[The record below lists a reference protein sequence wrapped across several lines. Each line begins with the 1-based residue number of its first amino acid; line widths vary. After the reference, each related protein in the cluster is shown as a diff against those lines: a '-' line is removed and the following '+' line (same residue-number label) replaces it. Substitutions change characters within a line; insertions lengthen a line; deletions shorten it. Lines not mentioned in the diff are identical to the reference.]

1 MSHLTAAVQGKVR
14 VPDGR
19 RCLDRP
25 RLMRSLD
32 TMVGTGTRAITITAA
47 AGYGKTTLAA
57 QWAVERQAAGF
68 PVAWVTLDPA
78 DNHPT
83 RFWRLIDAALD
94 SAGGQAAEFGADS
107 PNGLVERAERID
119 ELIDHHYG
127 PGRDVALIIDNC
139 EWLTS
144 RTLLLEVDYFIKRV
158 PHSALTILSGRNIP
172 LLDSLYKCD
181 LEGALGRI
189 LQEDLVMQRKEI
201 IRLFHPVR
209 FDVDALV
216 QTSEGW
222 PAAVALSQR
231 TTPKSP
237 GTSRRPGDESLLEA
251 LCGPLYQACSA
262 DVRRALIIMALI
274 EPFTAADLEAVMGG
288 IAGERLLAL
297 TRQETGLLMP
307 VPTSGT
313 PNTFRLHRLLSRYLN
328 KGLYD
333 ETIDNDAIHARAARR
348 RSTQGR
354 HVEALRHAGK
364 AHNVTLLKETLS
376 LSGLHLLWH
385 NELQELLEVVREIDA
400 TDVAEVSLLESLIA
414 LFEGNVELAHCW
426 LEDRFLETTSV
437 ELAPPFMALQS
448 CLEAQLLMASGRA
461 AEAVEALRGLHG
473 SSLHPDTAL
482 FASNVL
488 ASALIS
494 SSRINEAE
502 TAAID
507 NLDPATGRNNPG
519 GFVDSHT
526 VRAALYSTR
535 EEFLQAMDH
544 AQAAIRFGDVHGFR
558 YSPRLRPAHLIAS
571 WCSYHRL
578 DTPAAL
584 HHNAFVFKS
593 KSVAP
598 VVAHSASKLALILAF
613 PTSQQ
618 QASVAEEL
626 LDKIRFDLA
635 YEPQPQDIA
644 VCSLQATEMLLALH
658 RTDELTL
665 LKNELR
671 KHQGLSGELYTI
683 SAWESIASGQLSR
696 ARQLLTTVTSGSVPH
711 RQSSI
716 GLTTAWVLLAR
727 IELLE
732 GRLFKARAA
741 FAQALSIASQHS
753 TLRAFAF
760 AGTDVRAALSRD
772 RPHFRRFQHELDM
785 IRAFGNEYGASL
797 GPALTQREAE
807 LLMLLPTL
815 ATVEEL
821 ANDLQISTNT
831 VKTHVKA
838 IYRKLGVRAR
848 RDAIAAAINFG
859 ILHPD
864 AVPSQLLQK
873 NHHRRS

>member
-1 MSHLTAAVQGKVR
+1 MSHLTTAVQGKAR
-14 VPDGR
+14 IPDGPR
-19 RCLDRP
+19 YLYRP
-25 RLMRSLD
+25 RLMRRLD
-32 TMVGTGTRAITITAA
+32 TMVGLGARTITITAA
-47 AGYGKTTLAA
+47 FGYGKTTLAA
-57 QWAVERQAAGF
+57 QWAVERQAAGS

-78 DNHPT
+78 DNHSA
-83 RFWRLIDAALD
+83 RFWRLIDAALA
-94 SAGGQAAEFGADS
+94 SAVGQAAEFGAAS
-107 PNGLVERAERID
+107 PDGLVERTELID

-139 EWLTS
+139 ECLTS
-144 RTLLLEVDYFIKRV
+144 KSLLLELDYFIKRI
-158 PHSALTILSGRNIP
+158 PHNALTVLSGRCTP
-172 LLDSLYKCD
+172 VLDSLCKRD

-189 LQEDLVMQRKEI
+189 LQEDLVMRRKEI
-201 IRLFHPVR
+201 IRLFKPVR

-216 QTSEGW
+216 EASEGW
-222 PAAVALSQR
+222 PAALVLTQR
-231 TTPKSP
+231 LAPE
-237 GTSRRPGDESLLEA
+237 TSGNSSRPSDDSLLDA
-251 LCGPLYQACSA
+251 LCGPLYRSCSTG
-262 DVRRALIIMALI
+262 VRRALKIMALI
-274 EPFTAADLEAVMGG
+274 EPFTATDLGAITGG
-288 IAGERLLAL
+288 KTGALLLAR
-297 TRQETGLLMP
+297 THQETGLLVP
-307 VPTSGT
+307 VPSSGT
-313 PNTFRLHRLLSRYLN
+313 PNTFRLHRLFSRYLN
-328 KGLYD
+328 NGPYD
-333 ETIDNDAIHARAARR
+333 ERIDYDAVHARAARR

-364 AHNVTLLKETLS
+364 AHDVTLLKETLS
-376 LSGLHLLWH
+376 VSGLHLLWR
-385 NELQELLEVVREIDA
+385 NELHELLEVVREIDA

-414 LFEGNVELAHCW
+414 LFEGNIELAHCW
-426 LEDRFLETTSV
+426 LEDRFLEATSMD
-437 ELAPPFMALQS
+437 LTPPFMALQS
-448 CLEAQLLMASGRA
+448 CLEAQLLMARGRA
-461 AEAVEALRGLHG
+461 AEAVEVLQGLHG

-494 SSRINEAE
+494 SSRISEAE

-507 NLDPATGRNNPG
+507 NFDRATGRNNPG
-519 GFVDSHT
+519 GFVDSHI

-544 AQAAIRFGDVHGFR
+544 AQSAIRFGDMHGFR

-626 LDKIRFDLA
+626 LDKLRFDLA
-635 YEPQPQDIA
+635 YGPQPQDMA

-665 LKNELR
+665 LKNDLR
-671 KHQGLSGELYTI
+671 KYQGLSGELYTI
-683 SAWESIASGQLSR
+683 SAWELIASGQLSR
-696 ARQLLTTVTSGSVPH
+696 ARQLLTTVTSGSARH
-711 RQSSI
+711 CQSSI

-727 IELLE
+727 VELLE

-760 AGTDVRAALSRD
+760 AGTDVRAALGRD
-772 RPHFRRFQHELDM
+772 RHHFRRFGHELDI
-785 IRAFGNEYGASL
+785 IRAFGDGYGVSF
-797 GPALTQREAE
+797 GPALTQREVE

-821 ANDLQISTNT
+821 ASDLQISTNT

-848 RDAIAAAINFG
+848 RDAIATAINFG
-859 ILHPD
+859 LLHPD

-873 NHHRRS
+873 NHQHRS